1 MTASQM
7 TASYYDVRFTP
18 DPRRQVLWRALW
30 RYYFNRQ
37 IAPDD
42 CVLDIGCGYG
52 AFINEVVARRRI
64 ALDSWP
70 EFARHLEPGV
80 EAVVGSA
87 VEVGSLV
94 KGQVDFALA
103 SNLFE
108 HLTQIELIRLLQG
121 VRGLLCPKGTL
132 TVIQPNFAYAF
143 REYFDDYTHVSVYTH
158 VGLSGLISAHGF
170 EVIEVRPRFLPFSVK
185 SRLPVS
191 ETLIRAYLASPIKPL
206 GKQMLIR
213 ARVK

>member
-1 MTASQM
+1 MK
-7 TASYYDVRFTP
+7 ASYHDVRFTS
-18 DPRRQVLWRALW
+18 DPRRKVLGRALW
-30 RYYFNRQ
+30 RYYFSRQ

-64 ALDSWP
+64 GVDSWP
-70 EFARHLEPGV
+70 EFTKYLEPGV
-80 EAVVGSA
+80 EGIVGSA
-87 VEVGSLV
+87 VEVGNLV

-108 HLTQIELIRLLQG
+108 HLTQSELTRLLEG
-121 VRGLLCPKGTL
+121 LRGILSQKGTL
-132 TVIQPNFAYAF
+132 NVIQPNFAYAF

-158 VGLSGLISAHGF
+158 VGLSDLISANGF
-170 EVIEVRPRFLPFSVK
+170 EVIEVRPRFLPFSIK

-191 ETLIRAYLASPIKPL
+191 ETLIRAYLALPIKPL